1 MSITKI
7 FMSLS
12 PFLRDRFC
20 SEVFTLG
27 LTYELNEPC
36 YRARCKRLMRQHN
49 GKTRQLYK
57 ALSNLTSAERE
68 RFFNVISGVEDYE
81 LVR

>member
-1 MSITKI
+1 
-7 FMSLS
+7 MSLS

-57 ALSNLTSAERE
+57 ALSNLTLDERE
-68 RFFNVISGVEDYE
+68 RFFNIISGVEDYE

>member
-7 FMSLS
+7 FMELS

-49 GKTRQLYK
+49 GKTRMLYK
-57 ALSNLTSAERE
+57 ALSNLTLAERE
-68 RFFNVISGVEDYE
+68 RFFNIISGVEDYE
-81 LVR
+81 LV